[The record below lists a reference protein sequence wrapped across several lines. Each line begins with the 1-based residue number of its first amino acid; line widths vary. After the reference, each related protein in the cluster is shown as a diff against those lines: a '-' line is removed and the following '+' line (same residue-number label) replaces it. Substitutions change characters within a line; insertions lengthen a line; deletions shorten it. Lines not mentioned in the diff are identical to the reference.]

1 MCSKP
6 AIPEHAAAPACP
18 RLRAAAEILRPVN
31 CALTFASV
39 LLGGWLG
46 SHTLSPTLLIAGL
59 SASLIMAGGNV
70 LNDLRDREADRI
82 NKPLRPLP
90 SGRLPARIG
99 RLLAVLCTALG
110 LALAFL
116 LPRPATLVAAFA
128 VTALVAYNVHLKG
141 IPLLGNLLVSLLCG
155 LSFLYGGAAVGN
167 APQALIPAAFALLYH
182 LGREILKD
190 VEDREGDRL
199 LRGSTLPLS
208 WGRNRALGLVTAT
221 YLVLAILTPLPYR
234 YGIYG
239 MAYLAGVLLLDILL
253 ACVLVALWR
262 GRSPHRYRRLGE
274 LLKAGMVLGL
284 FAILLGGF

>member
-182 LGREILKD
+182 LGLFNRIPGAFALKD
-190 VEDREGDRL
+190 RVH
-199 LRGSTLPLS
+199 S
-208 WGRNRALGLVTAT
+208 LGLGFYANTQIPGPIRLELGAT
-221 YLVLAILTPLPYR
+221 DR
-234 YGIYG
+234 R
-239 MAYLAGVLLLDILL
+239 DIHIHLSFGY
-253 ACVLVALWR
+253 A
-262 GRSPHRYRRLGE
+262 
-274 LLKAGMVLGL
+274 
-284 FAILLGGF
+284 F